1 MLEIENLCVSYG
13 PFKALQ
19 NVTFRCAGAGRLH
32 GVIGPNG
39 AGKTT
44 LMDALSG
51 RNLPTSGRV
60 LFRGTDITNRSVGWR
75 RLNGLSRSFQKTSI
89 FPRLTV
95 REQLGLVA
103 AKVADGDVEEVV
115 QALGLAPLLARRAE
129 SIAYGD
135 QRRVDIAL
143 SLIGRPQMILLDEPA
158 AGLSGAETT
167 SLFEHLQTL
176 VRRRGVAAMLV
187 EHDVEAVFGFCDEI
201 TVLDLGRHLLTAA
214 PAAVRSNKHVIR
226 AYLGSAA

>member
-1 MLEIENLCVSYG
+1 MLEIENLSVAYG
-13 PFKALQ
+13 PFKALH
-19 NVTFRCAGAGRLH
+19 NVSFRCAGAGRLH

-60 LFRGTDITNRSVGWR
+60 IFCGSDITRRSVGWR
-75 RLNGLSRSFQKTSI
+75 RLNGLARSFQKTSI

-95 REQLGLVA
+95 REQLELVA
-103 AKVADGDVEEVV
+103 AKVVDDDIGEVV
-115 QALGLAPLLARRAE
+115 KALGLEALMDERAE

-143 SLIGRPQMILLDEPA
+143 ALVGRPQMILLDEPA
-158 AGLSGAETT
+158 AGLSAQETT
-167 SLFEHLQTL
+167 ALFEHLRHL
-176 VRRRGVAAMLV
+176 VERRGVAAMLV
-187 EHDVEAVFGFCDEI
+187 EHDVEAVFGFCDLI
-201 TVLDLGRHLLTAA
+201 TVLDLGKHLLTGP
-214 PAAVRSNKHVIR
+214 PAEVRRDERIIK